1 MTILYLMRHGANDW
15 LGKRLPGWM
24 PGLHLNALGRGQA
37 ERLAELLSDVPIQAI
52 YASPLERTMETAA
65 PLARARQLRVV
76 RRPDLRDV
84 YPGRWQG
91 QPLATLRRRKEWPVI
106 LAAPSLARFPDGE
119 SFAQA
124 QVRVVSE
131 LERIRRE
138 HPQPRAAVAVFS
150 HADIIMLALA
160 HYIGL
165 PLDLFRHL
173 TIEPASISILHV
185 HDRSARL
192 VQLNDTRAAQAPHP
206 G

>member
-1 MTILYLMRHGANDW
+1 MTTLYLIRHGDNDL

-24 PGLHLNALGRGQA
+24 PGLHLNAHGRAQA
-37 ERLAELLSDVPIQAI
+37 DRLVELLQEAAIEAI

-65 PLARARQLRVV
+65 PLAAAKHLSII

-91 QPLATLRRRKEWPVI
+91 QPLASLRRRKQWPLI
-106 LAAPSLARFPDGE
+106 LAAPSLASFPEGE

-124 QVRVVSE
+124 QNRVVSE
-131 LERIRRE
+131 LERIRRD
-138 HPQPRAAVAVFS
+138 HDRPQAGVAVFS
-150 HADIIMLALA
+150 HGDIIMLATA

-165 PLDLFRHL
+165 PLDQFRRL
-173 TIEPASISILHV
+173 SIEPASISVLHI

-192 VQLNDTRAAQAPHP
+192 IRLNDTRATQTSPP